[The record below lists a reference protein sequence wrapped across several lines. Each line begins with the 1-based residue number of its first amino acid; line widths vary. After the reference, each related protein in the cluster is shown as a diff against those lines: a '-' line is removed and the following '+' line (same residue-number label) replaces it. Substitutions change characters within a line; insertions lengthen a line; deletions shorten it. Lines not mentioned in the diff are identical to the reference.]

1 MTEQESLQLIQ
12 QMINKA
18 KNSYHEKGIGTMLWG
33 SVITICSL
41 VTFLRLEYDFRLPFD
56 IWWLTLIAI
65 IPQLFISAKEKK
77 ERKIRSYNDDAMD
90 YVWLCFGISI
100 FLLIHIN
107 SNVLLKLNPVFS
119 DYRSLGGNAEDFN
132 YYSYTSSMML
142 LLYGMPTIITGAI
155 MKFKPMLWGGILCW
169 VCCVI
174 TVYTNV
180 KIDYLLTALSAS
192 CAWLIPGIIL
202 WRRYKKGKHCNV

>member
-119 DYRSLGGNAEDFN
+119 DYRNLGGKAEDFN
-132 YYSYTSSMML
+132 YFSYTSSMML

-174 TVYTNV
+174 TVYSNV
-180 KIDYLLTALSAS
+180 KIDYLLTALSAT